1 MNDRKLDEG
10 NTPAP
15 RWPADADLVLPEDIQ
30 DEESRPFSNWMIPS
44 SSPEEGDRP
53 DTRGRE
59 RSNSEQP
66 VEEE

>member
-1 MNDRKLDEG
+1 MPKLDEG

-15 RWPADADLVLPEDIQ
+15 RWPAGKEVVLPEDIQ
-30 DEESRPFSNWMIPS
+30 DKESRPFAEWMIPS
-44 SSPEEGDRP
+44 SSPEERDRP

-66 VEEE
+66 AEEK